1 MRSPSVLLSRVA
13 FLVLLADPAR
23 CQVAPPSGSSSQI
36 QKDWALGQRLAQDLE
51 RRDGRVN
58 DPSIVGYLQRIENQI
73 ALAIGGKPL
82 EVRVTRGTDR
92 YAFLLPHDVLY
103 LSGSLLERIE
113 NEAEL
118 AGLLAHQLAHSRTD
132 RVATAPRQGL
142 EVRLPK
148 CVLASPF
155 TLGRS
160 DEMREPE
167 RQATAAAIGD
177 LKAAGY
183 EPSAI
188 LDLLSKLVYEH
199 PVWAKA
205 IPPEDLLNFRVTLET
220 ETPPATGY
228 RINTSEFMQQHAKL
242 VTALGHAARKMRP
255 PSLMSAGNRSAIY

>member
-1 MRSPSVLLSRVA
+1 MLSRVA

-51 RRDGRVN
+51 QRDGRVN
-58 DPSIVGYLQRIENQI
+58 DPSIVGYLQRIENRI
-73 ALAIGGKPL
+73 ALAIAGKPL
-82 EVRVTRGTDR
+82 AVRVTRGTDR

-113 NEAEL
+113 SEAEL
-118 AGLLAHQLAHSRTD
+118 AGLLAHQLAHVRVD
-132 RVATAPRQGL
+132 RVATTPRHGL
-142 EVRLPK
+142 ELRLPK

-155 TLGRS
+155 TLGGS

-167 RQATAAAIGD
+167 LQATAVAISD

-183 EPSAI
+183 EPSAV

-205 IPPEDLLNFRVTLET
+205 IPPEELLSFRARLET

-228 RINTSEFMQQHAKL
+228 RIDSSEFVRQHAKI
-242 VTALGHAARKMRP
+242 VTALGHAARKIRP
-255 PSLMSAGNRSAIY
+255 PSLMSAGNR